1 MIFLSHLPS
10 VFFSDG
16 DNIPPL
22 EDMSE
27 YLQKFKQT
35 VEDDKQLSQQKTVTR
50 DSSLLQLEEENNDLS
65 QNLQS
70 DLLVIEN
77 KTPKLSEN
85 NTVKHHVGTELPKPV
100 SRSKRS
106 GNFGGMKKGFL
117 FSSSDKKSNKS
128 SVSEQKV
135 SEPMTSKGL
144 STITQSQVS
153 NDNDVP
159 FLHGQKEAEKG
170 LQFQEVQD
178 ELKKSYPLFASKGN
192 IYFR

>member
-77 KTPKLSEN
+77 KTPKISEN
-85 NTVKHHVGTELPKPV
+85 NTVTHHIETELPKPV

-106 GNFGGMKKGFL
+106 SNFGGMKKGFL
-117 FSSSDKKSNKS
+117 FSSSDEKSNKS

-135 SEPMTSKGL
+135 SEPTSSKGL
-144 STITQSQVS
+144 STIAQSQVP